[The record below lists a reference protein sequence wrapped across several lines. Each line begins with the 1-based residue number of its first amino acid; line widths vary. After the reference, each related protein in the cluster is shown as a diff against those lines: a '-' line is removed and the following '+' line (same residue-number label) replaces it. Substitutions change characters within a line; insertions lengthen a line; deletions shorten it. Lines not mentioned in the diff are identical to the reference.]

1 MTKQKKNNFLIP
13 LILIGAILVI
23 FIITYMSEMEIKNLE
38 KEQIKILSEKEE
50 EIENLKN
57 ELEFLKEENKN
68 LSENLETL
76 KSKKGETVASG
87 QTYNQAMK
95 ILSDIYLLIESGD
108 AERAKRELN
117 KFDTSTF
124 DDTIISYKKALLK
137 LTE

>member
-23 FIITYMSEMEIKNLE
+23 FIITYMSEMEMKNSE
-38 KEQIKILSEKEE
+38 KEQIKILTEKEE

-57 ELEFLKEENKN
+57 ELEILKEENN
-68 LSENLETL
+68 ELSENLETL
-76 KSKKGETVASG
+76 KNKKGETVSSG

-108 AERAKRELN
+108 AERAKKELN

-124 DDTIISYKKALLK
+124 DDTIISYKKALIK